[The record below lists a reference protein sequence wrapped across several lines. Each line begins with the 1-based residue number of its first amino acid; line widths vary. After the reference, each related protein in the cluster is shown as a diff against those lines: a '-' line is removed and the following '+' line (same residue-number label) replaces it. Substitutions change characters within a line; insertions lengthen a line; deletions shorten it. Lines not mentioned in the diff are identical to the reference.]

1 MPVDHY
7 ENFPVASFLL
17 PPALRGP
24 IAAIYHFARNADDFA
39 DEGSAP
45 AEVRLAQLGKYRAE
59 LDAISNKTP
68 TLHPVFLA
76 LRPVITEYQL
86 PLRLFYDLLDAF
98 SQDVVKDR
106 YADFAELTD
115 YCARSANPIGRLLLH
130 LFGQSSAEQLQ
141 QSDAICTALQLIN
154 HWQDVGIDAIK
165 GDAGRIYLPQDEL
178 LRFKVGEDEIRQRVI
193 STNWQNLMKFQVHRA
208 RDLMLQGAPLGWTLP
223 GRFGMEIR
231 AIVAGGLCVA
241 DKLEA
246 CNFDV
251 FNNRP
256 TLKAWDWPM
265 IFWATLV
272 RPL

>member
-24 IAAIYHFARNADDFA
+24 IAAIYHFARTADDFA
-39 DEGSAP
+39 DEGDAP
-45 AEVRLAQLGKYRAE
+45 ADLRLARLNAYRDELG
-59 LDAISNKTP
+59 AIARDLP
-68 TLHPVFLA
+68 TKQEIFLA
-76 LRPVITEYQL
+76 LRPVIRQYQL
-86 PLRLFYDLLDAF
+86 PLQLFYDLLDAF
-98 SQDVVKDR
+98 SQDVVKQR
-106 YADFAELTD
+106 YANFAELND

-130 LFGQSSAEQLQ
+130 LFGQSTPQQLA

-154 HWQDVGIDAIK
+154 HWQDVAIDAIK
-165 GDAGRIYLPQDEL
+165 GEAGRIYLPQDEL
-178 LRFKVGEDEIRQRVI
+178 ARFNVSESDLRRRIT
-193 STNWQNLMKFQVHRA
+193 STNWRDLMKFQIDRA

-241 DKLEA
+241 DKIA
-246 CNFDV
+246 DCDFDV
-251 FNNRP
+251 FERRP
-256 TLKAWDWPM
+256 TLNAWDWPA